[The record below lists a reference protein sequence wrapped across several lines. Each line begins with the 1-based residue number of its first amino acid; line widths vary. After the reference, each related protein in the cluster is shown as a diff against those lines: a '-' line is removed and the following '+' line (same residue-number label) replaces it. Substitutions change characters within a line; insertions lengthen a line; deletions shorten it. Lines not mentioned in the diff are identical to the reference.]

1 MDQNQVLGEVIRY
14 MVNNSVNGLFHGTPR
29 DRMED
34 LAVSSGPLYHALYNL
49 GITRFGRGRNA
60 TWTIP
65 QNIIDN
71 YRE

>member
-1 MDQNQVLGEVIRY
+1 MDQNQVLDEVIRY

-34 LAVSSGPLYHALYNL
+34 LAVSSGPLYHALCNL
-49 GITRFGRGRNA
+49 GITRVGRGRNA

-65 QNIIDN
+65 QNIIDK

>member
-1 MDQNQVLGEVIRY
+1 MDQNQVLDEVIRY

-49 GITRFGRGRNA
+49 GITRVGRGRNA

>member
-1 MDQNQVLGEVIRY
+1 MDQNRLLDAVIRY

-34 LAVSSGPLYHALYNL
+34 LAVSSGPLYHALYNS
-49 GITRFGRGRNA
+49 GITRVGRGQNA

-65 QNIIDN
+65 QNVIDN